1 MVIAGET
8 TSLKTPVEV
17 AIILHEHADKSISI
31 LETLE
36 SSDNSELEFTLH
48 DIHSMALLGKYYAFK
63 ISGSA
68 QLALYRE
75 TNDKKYQELAVL
87 ELEKAL
93 TAWKNYTKNALQQNV
108 NPLWT
113 NRVGY
118 VDWVKIT
125 DWVADDIKIAKGQ

>member
-1 MVIAGET
+1 
-8 TSLKTPVEV
+8 
-17 AIILHEHADKSISI
+17 
-31 LETLE
+31 
-36 SSDNSELEFTLH
+36 
-48 DIHSMALLGKYYAFK
+48 MALLGKYYAYK

-75 TNDKKYQELAVL
+75 KKNKKYQDAAVA

-93 TAWKNYTKNALQQNV
+93 KAWKNYTEASLKQNI

-118 VDWVKIT
+118 VDWNDIT
-125 DWVADDIKIAKGQ
+125 SWVADDIKIAKEG